1 MSEKRACP
9 PVKRVQS
16 FTLHKK
22 IGSGSFGEIF
32 SGVNE
37 GGEEVAVKLEAVE
50 TRHPQLLYESRVY
63 RALAGSAGVPTVR
76 WCGVEGDH
84 NAMVMELRG
93 ARVPRGRPRLGGGQP
108 CSVGSARR
116 SRTSSTSAGAS
127 SR

>member
-93 ARVPRGRPRLGGGQP
+93 ARVPRGRPRRGGGG
-108 CSVGSARR
+108 V
-116 SRTSSTSAGAS
+116 SRAP
-127 SR
+127 